1 MNKFLFLEVSHTP
14 EKLKGDNYD
23 HPFYD
28 DLMFLNEDDKKNI
41 GFSDDDNI
49 FVTLEEVKLNY
60 FLYTLKKHGFKFT
73 EKDIAKDVISGAIE
87 KEYPEVSELT
97 PNLFN
102 NFKIKNYTKDDVL
115 DKILELGIKSIDNID
130 KLILSN

>member
-1 MNKFLFLEVSHTP
+1 MNKFIFLEVSHTP

-23 HPFYD
+23 QPFYN
-28 DLMFLNEDDKKNI
+28 DLMFLDEDDKKNI
-41 GFSDDDNI
+41 GFSGDDI
-49 FVTLEEVKLNY
+49 FVTLNEVKLKY
-60 FLYTLKKHGFKFT
+60 FLYILKKHGFKFT
-73 EKDIAKDVISGAIE
+73 KKDITKSVIYGTIE